1 MRYAT
6 DMHKQQAWESRLE
19 HLKNAA
25 EAIEAFGYTVTIT
38 ITPNTTEM
46 ENDSN
51 E

>member
-1 MRYAT
+1 
-6 DMHKQQAWESRLE
+6 MHKQQAWESRLE

-38 ITPNTTEM
+38 ITENTTET
-46 ENDSN
+46 EDESN